1 MKNAF
6 SLIELL
12 ACQPKPWRRQARA
25 AFSLIELLVA
35 VAVLALLAALAAPP
49 LLASIERGRVARV
62 AVDLQTAEVAL
73 EAYRTDHGRYP
84 PVTVS
89 CMDMDQAQVL
99 QLPTEL
105 ADGGY
110 LPKNSQSATS
120 SLLEDPFHPG
130 STYKYVAP
138 ENYWMN
144 GSKQDDRYPV
154 WVPSDFPS
162 CQAPGGQTDDSPNSP
177 LAWAV
182 WSVGPRADPAKALNY
197 KVPLAGDTWYR
208 KTGDAGVIARYKVR
222 NGATWSTLR

>member
-1 MKNAF
+1 VKRGF
-6 SLIELL
+6 SGIERL
-12 ACQPKPWRRQARA
+12 ACRPKPWRRQARA

-49 LLASIERGRVARV
+49 LLRTIERGRVARV
-62 AVDLQTAEVAL
+62 LVDLQTVEVAL
-73 EAYRTDHGRYP
+73 EAYRADHGHYP
-84 PVTVS
+84 PVAVS
-89 CMDMDQAQVL
+89 CVAADKTRVL
-99 QLPTEL
+99 QLPQEL

-110 LPKNSQSATS
+110 LPKSERTGTS
-120 SLLEDPFHPG
+120 TILEDPFHPG
-130 STYKYVAP
+130 DTYKYAAP

-162 CQAPGGQTDDSPNSP
+162 CQAPGGKADDSPNSP

-182 WSVGPRADPAKALNY
+182 WSLGPRADPTKALNY
-197 KVPLAGDTWYR
+197 QAPLAAATWYR
-208 KTGDAGVIARYKVR
+208 KSGDDGVIARYKER

>member
-12 ACQPKPWRRQARA
+12 AA
-25 AFSLIELLVA
+25 LA
-35 VAVLALLAALAAPP
+35 VLAVLALLAAGP

-62 AVDLQTAEVAL
+62 VSDLQTVEVAL
-73 EAYRTDHGRYP
+73 EAYRTDHGGYP
-84 PVTVS
+84 PVVVS
-89 CMDMDQAQVL
+89 CMAIDQQEVL
-99 QLPTEL
+99 QLPREL

-110 LPKNSQSATS
+110 LPHNPQTKTS

-138 ENYWMN
+138 ERYWMN
-144 GSKQDDRYPV
+144 GSMQLDRFPV

-162 CQAPGGQTDDSPNSP
+162 CQAPGGKADDSANGP

-182 WSVGPRADPAKALNY
+182 WSLGPRPQKAKALSN
-197 KVPLAGDTWYR
+197 KAPTAGFTWYR
-208 KTGDAGVIARYKVR
+208 KTGDNGVIGRYKER
-222 NGATWSTLR
+222 DGATWSTLRPLPE